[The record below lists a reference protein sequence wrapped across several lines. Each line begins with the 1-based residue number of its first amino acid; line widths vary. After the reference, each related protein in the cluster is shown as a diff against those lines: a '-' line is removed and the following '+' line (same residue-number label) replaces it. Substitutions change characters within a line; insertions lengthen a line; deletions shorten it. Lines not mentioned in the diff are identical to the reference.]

1 MAGNGTPQKKLFLVS
16 LKVTFEILLSRISRN
31 AEVIDPIA
39 CTKTVFSSIQAGSE
53 ISSERLF
60 LSYIIIISVHLGGK
74 NITQAELN
82 KF

>member
-1 MAGNGTPQKKLFLVS
+1 MVELLVM
-16 LKVTFEILLSRISRN
+16 
-31 AEVIDPIA
+31 DPIA

-74 NITQAELN
+74 IITQAELN